1 MGKRITVLVLIMVIL
16 LTFAETAFA
25 REGIC
30 GYEGGISSGEVPG
43 KTTLDYLEV
52 TFVTGEP
59 LVFKGTMTIRKN
71 QRQDKLTT
79 TYTYN
84 LRNTEKNGTLTRTL
98 VFETAASASG
108 NGQTTEEARL
118 TSARESIRING
129 TTYNIANV
137 NNYDFSRSNLIDP
150 KPAVQY
156 HAGSIWSRKVYQ
168 VGAAAEGN
176 TVTVS
181 VRAIITDTTSTG
193 AMPKALS
200 GLYYQQRNQ

>member
-71 QRQDKLTT
+71 QS
-79 TYTYN
+79 
-84 LRNTEKNGTLTRTL
+84 RT
-98 VFETAASASG
+98 
-108 NGQTTEEARL
+108 N
-118 TSARESIRING
+118 
-129 TTYNIANV
+129 
-137 NNYDFSRSNLIDP
+137 
-150 KPAVQY
+150 
-156 HAGSIWSRKVYQ
+156 
-168 VGAAAEGN
+168 
-176 TVTVS
+176 
-181 VRAIITDTTSTG
+181 
-193 AMPKALS
+193 
-200 GLYYQQRNQ
+200 